1 LWFLGL
7 DNAGLTT
14 TQQCTAVFFNLFAAA
29 EPYVSVTIARRTPCI
44 YAMIHKSSDVGDVE
58 FSGCLGT
65 DVPSRVKEAEN
76 LWESGAKP
84 SNANDKAAGKR
95 LV

>member
-1 LWFLGL
+1 
-7 DNAGLTT
+7 
-14 TQQCTAVFFNLFAAA
+14 
-29 EPYVSVTIARRTPCI
+29 
-44 YAMIHKSSDVGDVE
+44 MIHKSSDVGDVE